1 MGLCTTALLGLV
13 MDFLVL
19 VVAGVELLGVGG
31 GGAREILRLFIGLLG
46 LLLVLVE
53 VVAEFAGTFLTA
65 VSEEEASATSLGV
78 FKTFISTWAGLLA
91 VDVYFL
97 KKFPAVVVKLDAT
110 FSDSDFLL
118 VVPG

>member
-78 FKTFISTWAGLLA
+78 FKTFISTWAGLA